1 MKQPETIISTKEK
14 ILKRVLPL
22 FLVNNYET
30 VSIALMESATRITRG
45 TIYKYFENKEDIFC
59 QAVMHFYDS
68 PLNVLYSVEAGKHT
82 LQSYWDVKMKQI
94 ESAYE
99 YLKNYGILI
108 DMLAISHYIEVQA
121 IRIMPSFKDLI
132 LSHKLLN
139 ARYWTKAVKN
149 TPILINSNIK
159 MTYKGIGQIYH
170 GVYLHRCSTYPLCK
184 LTLPNI
190 SFNPNF

>member
-1 MKQPETIISTKEK
+1 MKQPETIISKKEK
-14 ILKRVLPL
+14 ILERVLPL

-45 TIYKYFENKEDIFC
+45 TMYKYFENKEDIFC
-59 QAVMHFYDS
+59 QAVMQYYDS

-82 LQSYWDVKMKQI
+82 LQSYWEVKMKQI

-132 LSHKLLN
+132 VSHKLLN

-149 TPILINSNIK
+149 TYGLKDGNKETS
-159 MTYKGIGQIYH
+159 YKSIGQICH
-170 GVYLHRCSTYPLCK
+170 GAYLHRCSTYPKCK
-184 LTLPNI
+184 SYLPKI
-190 SFNPNF
+190 ILDPTT

>member
-1 MKQPETIISTKEK
+1 MKQPITIISTKEK
-14 ILKRVLPL
+14 ILERVLPL
-22 FLVNNYET
+22 FLVNNYES
-30 VSIALMESATRITRG
+30 VSIVLMESATKITRG

-59 QAVMHFYDS
+59 QAVIQYYDS

-82 LQSYWDVKMKQI
+82 LQSYWEVKMKQI

-132 LSHKLLN
+132 FTHKLLN

-149 TPILINSNIK
+149 THGLMDKNKETS
-159 MTYKGIGQIYH
+159 YKSIGQIYH
-170 GVYLHRCSTYPLCK
+170 GAYLHRCSTYPKCK
-184 LTLPNI
+184 ASLPKI
-190 SFNPNF
+190 MLDSAT